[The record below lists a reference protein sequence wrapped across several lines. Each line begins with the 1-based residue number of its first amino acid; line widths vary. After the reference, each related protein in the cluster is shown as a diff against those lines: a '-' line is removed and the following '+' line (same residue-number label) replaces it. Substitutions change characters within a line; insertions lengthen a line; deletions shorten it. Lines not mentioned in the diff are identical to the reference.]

1 MLLLTSRKV
10 FPVSRYSN
18 FSISI
23 FPSFFP
29 CQPLLEKVIEINL
42 KIYDVVKWLK
52 KHTLFDILRRKEGL
66 ILKLGQLNILRKK
79 YAKMCTK
86 ASPNLVNSPKQSM
99 HGSKS
104 FENKIKKIIK

>member
-1 MLLLTSRKV
+1 MLLITSKKV

-29 CQPLLEKVIEINL
+29 CQPLLETIEINL

-86 ASPNLVNSPKQSM
+86 ASPILVNSPKQSM
-99 HGSKS
+99 HGSNS